1 MSTTLRPVITNA
13 GITAVID
20 AKNRGVTARITQVA
34 VGDGNGPYTATQDMT
49 ALKNEI
55 QRVLVAGGEL
65 FGSLQNQLHLTA
77 TVQDSGDN
85 VPEVYPIF
93 EIGFFL
99 ETGELFA
106 VYASPDEK
114 LAEKIAGTDFVLAF
128 DLTLTGVDA
137 GKVVVDGTAQ
147 LAMPIARDNL
157 LVGENTLKIHTQA
170 EFDQVFN
177 RGENTEI
184 PANTTI
190 ALSPIQHTDEEALTN
205 GAAGGLGDGPHHS
218 YNGRPA
224 YILKNSILLSENVHI
239 IGFNQE
245 DTLVVKD
252 AAETKIKIQGE
263 AGAPVTGV
271 RLHGWAFDG
280 RSGVDGLGGNL
291 TATTDGGAFYLDH
304 CEQCDLNC
312 KIINH
317 HTSGDGGGLFGDNEV
332 RYITAT
338 QVHHNRAANGG
349 GAANCH
355 SSTLNVYD
363 CSATANGSGTFNCD
377 NAMLRLFNCQAS
389 QGNGVFVNDNN
400 DLMVSGNTGIG
411 TASPRQKLH
420 VEGNALIE
428 ASDVGLIIGDVGFSQ
443 NGFAGIAHEN
453 NANAGRYALIQNA
466 SGRTI
471 VNSASGQKL
480 HLRQD
485 NKDRMVI
492 ETDGDVTFSGNATF
506 SGNINVGNGL
516 SIAGEKPF
524 LFKRFTGI
532 AGSASLVSTDK
543 SSSKYWAMVVGFRAR
558 GGDIHEGDVTSST
571 NLITVR
577 LVSSNSIW
585 HISADFRSHSGEN
598 ERWDVDV
605 MFINR
610 LLVDREQ

>member
-85 VPEVYPIF
+85 VPDVYPIF

-106 VYASPDEK
+106 IYASPDEK

-137 GKVVVDGTAQ
+137 GEVVVDGTAQ

-157 LVGENTLKIHTQA
+157 LIGENTLKIHTQA

-190 ALSPIQHTDEEALTN
+190 ALSPIQGTGTDIAN
-205 GAAGGLGDGPHHS
+205 GASGGTGDNPENT

-224 YILKNSILLSENVHI
+224 YILKNSIVLSQNVHI

-252 AAETKIKIQGE
+252 AAETKIKLQGVV
-263 AGAPVTGV
+263 GAPVTGV
-271 RLHGWAFDG
+271 RLHGWGFDG
-280 RSGVDGLGGNL
+280 RSGLDGLGGNL
-291 TATTDGGAFYLDH
+291 TGTTDGGAFYLDH

-349 GAANCH
+349 GVANCH

-400 DLMVSGNTGIG
+400 DLTVSGNLGIG
-411 TASPRQKLH
+411 TASPGQKLH
-420 VEGNALIE
+420 IEGNALIGS
-428 ASDVGLIIGDVGFSQ
+428 SDEKLRIGPIGS
-443 NGFAGIAHEN
+443 NGFAGIAHED
-453 NANAGRYALIQNA
+453 NAVADRYALIQNA

-471 VNSASGQKL
+471 VNSASGQAL
-480 HLRQD
+480 QLRQG
-485 NKDRMVI
+485 NRDRIVI
-492 ETDGDVTFSGNATF
+492 GANGNVGIGTASPAAKLDVHGDINIDGKKPFMIRRFNNVNANHDTEVSHSTFSAAIISFVSSSGDINEKGSGRIMRMQLHK
-506 SGNINVGNGL
+506 SGN
-516 SIAGEKPF
+516 
-524 LFKRFTGI
+524 T
-532 AGSASLVSTDK
+532 
-543 SSSKYWAMVVGFRAR
+543 
-558 GGDIHEGDVTSST
+558 
-571 NLITVR
+571 
-577 LVSSNSIW
+577 W
-585 HISADFRSHSGEN
+585 HISADFRTHGQSET
-598 ERWDVDV
+598 WTVWV
-605 MFINR
+605 MFINKH
-610 LLVDREQ
+610 LVDESGF